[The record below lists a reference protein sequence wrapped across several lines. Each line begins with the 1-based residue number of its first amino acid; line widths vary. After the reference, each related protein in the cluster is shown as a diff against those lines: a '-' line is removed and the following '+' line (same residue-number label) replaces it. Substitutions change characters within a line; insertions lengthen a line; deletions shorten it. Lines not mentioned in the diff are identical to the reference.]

1 MANVAAL
8 MSRTALN
15 TLFCRACRAR
25 ISMPFPQHA
34 SDTARAPRRRS
45 GWLRRLRRHAL
56 LSWRSKRGYC
66 RPSSASSEGL
76 AHWAS
81 LRSLARLIF
90 GRTRA
95 LDFSDTGPH
104 GAVQGKLI
112 RMKVRRILQITWRG
126 LVAVPLVASS
136 WAPGW
141 AHPISEA
148 LTAAGASPRTQSTQ
162 THSSTPDSDGMPCH
176 GMGASDDAAGNPP
189 TMPAPTT
196 TTDVDV
202 SEGCAD
208 HCCPA
213 AHCAPTA
220 CTSFTA
226 AGIVTGVF
234 NTPAMGNADAH
245 ATWHAPMPP
254 RPPPAQQ
261 LRPPIF

>member
-1 MANVAAL
+1 
-8 MSRTALN
+8 
-15 TLFCRACRAR
+15 
-25 ISMPFPQHA
+25 
-34 SDTARAPRRRS
+34 
-45 GWLRRLRRHAL
+45 
-56 LSWRSKRGYC
+56 
-66 RPSSASSEGL
+66 
-76 AHWAS
+76 
-81 LRSLARLIF
+81 
-90 GRTRA
+90 
-95 LDFSDTGPH
+95 
-104 GAVQGKLI
+104 
-112 RMKVRRILQITWRG
+112 MKVRRILQITWRG

-136 WAPGW
+136 WGPGW

-148 LTAAGASPRTQSTQ
+148 LTAASAPPRT
-162 THSSTPDSDGMPCH
+162 HSAQMPSSAPGSDGMPCH
-176 GMGASDDAAGNPP
+176 GMEASSNADNPP
-189 TMPAPTT
+189 SASESAA
-196 TTDVDV
+196 VDD

-254 RPPPAQQ
+254 RPPPAEQ